1 MILAGDIGGTK
12 TNLALI
18 NFKQNKMETVFF
30 KQFSSKN
37 YSTFFDLLDEFL
49 PHINNITIDVICLG
63 VAAPIINGTATLTNL
78 PWKITTKQLE
88 DKFYTSKVSLLN
100 DLEAM
105 AYGMIYLKSKD
116 FIELNPHAKQQK
128 GTIGVIAAGTGLGE
142 AILYY
147 DGTQYHP
154 LATEGSHS
162 DFAPCTKQQDKL
174 LEWLRVKYPDHV
186 SYERVIS
193 GEGISNIY
201 NFLVNSNF
209 ALECNLMK
217 NISKEVD
224 KNEMITKCALN
235 LNDKLSLETL
245 RLFLEIYGAEAG
257 NLALKSMGIGGILI
271 GGGIAPK
278 ILPLINNGVFL
289 NSFIKKGRF
298 ESLLKDISIKVVLN
312 EQTALLGSAR
322 YAYDKIIGA

>member
-78 PWKITTKQLE
+78 PWKITTKQRE

-128 GTIGVIAAGTGLGE
+128 GTIGV
-142 AILYY
+142 
-147 DGTQYHP
+147 
-154 LATEGSHS
+154 
-162 DFAPCTKQQDKL
+162 
-174 LEWLRVKYPDHV
+174 
-186 SYERVIS
+186 
-193 GEGISNIY
+193 
-201 NFLVNSNF
+201 
-209 ALECNLMK
+209 
-217 NISKEVD
+217 
-224 KNEMITKCALN
+224 
-235 LNDKLSLETL
+235 
-245 RLFLEIYGAEAG
+245 
-257 NLALKSMGIGGILI
+257 
-271 GGGIAPK
+271 
-278 ILPLINNGVFL
+278 
-289 NSFIKKGRF
+289 
-298 ESLLKDISIKVVLN
+298 
-312 EQTALLGSAR
+312 
-322 YAYDKIIGA
+322 